1 METPEIFSPSGDGD
15 GSPHTGTFRS
25 KSVLSRVANAEL
37 AAGTENGLNER
48 YVCGVC
54 GARVRCRTNWAEWC
68 NRTCAER

>member
-1 METPEIFSPSGDGD
+1 METPEIFSPSGDDD

-48 YVCGVC
+48 Y
-54 GARVRCRTNWAEWC
+54 A
-68 NRTCAER
+68 CAG

>member
-1 METPEIFSPSGDGD
+1 VVAAGITTDTGGMEISPEEGDD

-48 YVCGVC
+48 
-54 GARVRCRTNWAEWC
+54 
-68 NRTCAER
+68 

>member
-1 METPEIFSPSGDGD
+1 METPEIFSPSGDDD

-48 YVCGVC
+48 YACAVVCG
-54 GARVRCRTNWAEWC
+54 RVRVVCVSCRSNEH
-68 NRTCAER
+68 

>member
-1 METPEIFSPSGDGD
+1 METPEIFSPSGDDD

-48 YVCGVC
+48 YACGVCGVC
-54 GARVRCRTNWAEWC
+54 GCAACAVCACRVVSR
-68 NRTCAER
+68 